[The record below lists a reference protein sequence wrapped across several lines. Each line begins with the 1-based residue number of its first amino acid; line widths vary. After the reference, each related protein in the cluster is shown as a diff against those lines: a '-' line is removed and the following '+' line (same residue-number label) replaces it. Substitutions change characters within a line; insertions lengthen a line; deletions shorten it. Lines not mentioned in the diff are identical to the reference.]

1 MKNFIFVLA
10 LIFVGH
16 AAAQTAKNPIRVHG
30 EGATE
35 EQAKQNAFRT
45 AIELSVGSVV
55 VSDRQ
60 TVNGNLNKD
69 EILNYAAGYVTDFK
83 VIDTVLLSSKTL
95 VIMDVWVNKSKLAD
109 RILGASTK
117 PEALDGDKQLSKLQT
132 LLYAKQNGDR
142 LLKQVMSDFPSK
154 AFTISNDDT
163 QIYVDGNRTPWLF
176 IPYAMAWNY
185 NYLMAINEA
194 MSILATAKNSV
205 ISPTM
210 DRLTGQSPKGYVTI
224 MAKNP
229 KDYVFGNQW
238 THQMPDNASMNLLL
252 DILVDKEPYIMVNIK
267 NVQAVSVW
275 RTCMQPQWAQ
285 GKAFYSARENVSF
298 YGNTVETGYLKLNIE
313 LSPNLDTKLKEA
325 SSIELS
331 IVSKY
336 ECK

>member
-55 VSDRQ
+55 VSDRK

-69 EILNYAAGYVTDFK
+69 EILNYASGYVTDHR
-83 VIDTVLLSSKTL
+83 VINTVPLSGKTL
-95 VIMDVWVNKSKLAD
+95 VIVDVWVNKSKLAD

-117 PEALDGDKQLSKLQT
+117 TEDFDGGKQVSQLNSLLDAKARSDQLL
-132 LLYAKQNGDR
+132 N
-142 LLKQVMSDFPSK
+142 QVMSDFPNK
-154 AFTISNDDT
+154 AFTVSSSETSIN
-163 QIYVDGNRTPWLF
+163 VDRNRSPWLF
-176 IPYAMAWNY
+176 IKYSMAWNY
-185 NYLMAINEA
+185 NYLMAVNEA
-194 MSILATAKNSV
+194 MSILAPSKNSV

-210 DRLTGQSPKGYVTI
+210 DRMAGQTPTGYVTI

-229 KDYVFGNQW
+229 KDYIFGNQW
-238 THQMPDNASMNLLL
+238 SYQMSDNSSVRLLQ
-252 DILVDKEPYIMVNIK
+252 DILIDREPYIMVTIRNAGEY
-267 NVQAVSVW
+267 NVW
-275 RTCMQPQWAQ
+275 RICMEPQWAR
-285 GKAFYSARENVSF
+285 GKAFYSARENIAF
-298 YGNTVETGYLKLNIE
+298 YGNTVETGYLKFDINQTPGLIDRLREANTVE
-313 LSPNLDTKLKEA
+313 LE
-325 SSIELS
+325 